1 MMTSAPNPAIITD
14 RTCAAQHREAGL
26 HVFDELKKILARVA
40 KKREQD
46 ITIDMPLANLRLD
59 SLNWV
64 QAIVGIESRFDIEVD
79 IEKLKTFK
87 TVDDLV
93 KHIQER
99 MN

>member
-1 MMTSAPNPAIITD
+1 MS
-14 RTCAAQHREAGL
+14 
-26 HVFDELKKILARVA
+26 VFDELRKILARVA

-46 ITIDMPLANLRLD
+46 IAMDTPLANLHLD

-64 QAIVGIESRFDIEVD
+64 QAIVGIESRFDMEVD

>member
-1 MMTSAPNPAIITD
+1 MP
-14 RTCAAQHREAGL
+14 
-26 HVFDELKKILARVA
+26 VFDELKKILARVA

-46 ITIDMPLANLRLD
+46 ITIDMPLANLHLD

-79 IEKLKTFK
+79 IEKLKTFR
-87 TVDDLV
+87 TVSDLV
-93 KHIQER
+93 KHIEEK

>member
-1 MMTSAPNPAIITD
+1 LP
-14 RTCAAQHREAGL
+14 
-26 HVFDELKKILARVA
+26 VFDELKKILARVA

-46 ITIDMPLANLRLD
+46 ITVDMPLSNLHLD

-64 QAIVGIESRFDIEVD
+64 QAIVGIESRFDMEVN
-79 IEKLKTFK
+79 IEKLKTFR

-93 KHIQER
+93 KHIEEK

>member
-1 MMTSAPNPAIITD
+1 MP
-14 RTCAAQHREAGL
+14 
-26 HVFDELKKILARVA
+26 VFDELKKILARIA

-46 ITIDMPLANLRLD
+46 ITIDMPLANLHLD

-64 QAIVGIESRFDIEVD
+64 QAIVGIEGRFDMEVD

-93 KHIQER
+93 QHIEEK
-99 MN
+99 MS

>member
-1 MMTSAPNPAIITD
+1 MP
-14 RTCAAQHREAGL
+14 
-26 HVFDELKKILARVA
+26 VFDELKKILARVA

-46 ITIDMPLANLRLD
+46 ITIDMPLADLHLD

-64 QAIVGIESRFDIEVD
+64 QAIVGIESRFDMEVD

-87 TVDDLV
+87 TVSDLV
-93 KHIQER
+93 KHIEEK

>member
-1 MMTSAPNPAIITD
+1 LS
-14 RTCAAQHREAGL
+14 
-26 HVFDELKKILARVA
+26 VFDELKKILARVA

-46 ITIDMPLANLRLD
+46 ITVDMPLSNLHLD

-64 QAIVGIESRFDIEVD
+64 QAIVGIESRFDMEVD
-79 IEKLKTFK
+79 IEKLKTFR

-93 KHIQER
+93 KHIEEK

>member
-1 MMTSAPNPAIITD
+1 MTLADNPAIITD
-14 RTCAAQHREAGL
+14 RACAAQRREAVL
-26 HVFDELKKILARVA
+26 QVFDELKKILARVA

-46 ITIDMPLANLRLD
+46 ITVEMPLANLHLD

-64 QAIVGIESRFDIEVD
+64 QAIVGIESRFDMEVD

>member
-1 MMTSAPNPAIITD
+1 MS
-14 RTCAAQHREAGL
+14 
-26 HVFDELKKILARVA
+26 VFDELKKILARVA

-46 ITIDMPLANLRLD
+46 ITTDMPLANLHLD

-64 QAIVGIESRFDIEVD
+64 QAIVGIESRFDMEVD
-79 IEKLKTFK
+79 IDKLKTFK

>member
-1 MMTSAPNPAIITD
+1 MS
-14 RTCAAQHREAGL
+14 
-26 HVFDELKKILARVA
+26 VFDELKKILARVA

-46 ITIDMPLANLRLD
+46 ITIDLPLANLHLD

-64 QAIVGIESRFDIEVD
+64 QAIVGIESRFDMEVD

-87 TVDDLV
+87 TVSDLV
-93 KHIQER
+93 KHIEEK

>member
-1 MMTSAPNPAIITD
+1 LP
-14 RTCAAQHREAGL
+14 
-26 HVFDELKKILARVA
+26 VFDELKKILAKVA

-46 ITIDMPLANLRLD
+46 ITVDMPLANLHLD

-64 QAIVGIESRFDIEVD
+64 QAIVGIESRFDMEVD

-87 TVDDLV
+87 TVSDLV
-93 KHIQER
+93 KHIEEK

>member
-1 MMTSAPNPAIITD
+1 MS
-14 RTCAAQHREAGL
+14 
-26 HVFDELKKILARVA
+26 VFDELKKILARLA

-46 ITIDMPLANLRLD
+46 ITIDMPLANLHLD

-64 QAIVGIESRFDIEVD
+64 QAIVGIESRFDMEVD

-93 KHIQER
+93 KHIEEK
-99 MN
+99 MS

>member
-1 MMTSAPNPAIITD
+1 MP
-14 RTCAAQHREAGL
+14 
-26 HVFDELKKILARVA
+26 VFDELKKILARVA

-46 ITIDMPLANLRLD
+46 ITVDMPLANLHLD

-64 QAIVGIESRFDIEVD
+64 QAIVGIESRFDMEVD
-79 IEKLKTFK
+79 IEKLKTFR

-93 KHIQER
+93 KHIEEK

>member
-1 MMTSAPNPAIITD
+1 LS
-14 RTCAAQHREAGL
+14 
-26 HVFDELKKILARVA
+26 VFDELKKILARLA

-46 ITIDMPLANLRLD
+46 ITIDMPLANLHLD

-64 QAIVGIESRFDIEVD
+64 QAIVGIESRFDMEVD

-93 KHIQER
+93 KHIEVK
-99 MN
+99 MS